1 MACGDFSETF
11 PNSFEKNWEIVT
23 NYRFVVP
30 HGSLKELNL
39 DTIGIEVLNNKVSDS
54 KVPVIVTAASANH
67 FEEVQG
73 LIEMLMTRY
82 KGFKLIF
89 YDIGLESNQVSVI
102 KRHCK
107 CEFRRFPFSKY
118 PEYFR
123 ILRNYVWK
131 PLIIQLVLI
140 EYDFVMWMDASVRL
154 NGSPLEEL
162 FEEARKTGIKILRGY
177 GLIVKQTHLNT
188 FKALEEKPCMFQ
200 GQELQ
205 TTWIIVSRTNFTLRA
220 IMKPWVSCALQYGC
234 MAQDN
239 AERLYRGRS
248 TLTKISGLWQTIA
261 ANLPQVCSKLA
272 ATICCKLAASSEF
285 VCKLVFWQTNCGN
298 FAAKCRT
305 VFGLMHL
312 FCGKLAASL
321 QQTCRKLIIMYIHS

>member
-11 PNSFEKNWEIVT
+11 PNSFEKNLEIVT

-30 HGSLKELNL
+30 HGSLKKLNL

-102 KRHCK
+102 K

-140 EYDFVMWMDASVRL
+140 EYDFVLWMDASVRL
-154 NGSPLEEL
+154 NGLPLEEL

-205 TTWIIVSRTNFTLRA
+205 ATWIIVSRTNFTLRA
-220 IMKPWVSCALQYGC
+220 ILKPWVSCALQYGC

-248 TLTKISGLWQTIA
+248 SKHPGNHLRHRFEQSVISIILTRLYHDHIKDVHIGISKFGAIMRGDKSHFFTMLDDKW
-261 ANLPQVCSKLA
+261 
-272 ATICCKLAASSEF
+272 F
-285 VCKLVFWQTNCGN
+285 QTNRS
-298 FAAKCRT
+298 KT
-305 VFGLMHL
+305 
-312 FCGKLAASL
+312 
-321 QQTCRKLIIMYIHS
+321 